1 MSVVTSYTVC
11 TNSLE
16 QPQEVNVAHGEKVSQ
31 QGRSTLKPSFWVL
44 RGILG
49 SYSQARFTSN
59 KPYPKAD
66 EAPPPLQVPGQGV
79 TAKKPTSHRAPS

>member
-31 QGRSTLKPSFWVL
+31 QDRSTLKPSS
-44 RGILG
+44 G
-49 SYSQARFTSN
+49 SSEGSWDLTT